1 MNDKNNALFFNEDND
16 FNAVI
21 TLTDEDGNDMDMEAV
36 AALEI
41 HELGKEYIAV
51 VPTEPNDEFEDGEV
65 LLLIYSEDADGNP
78 VFESLDDPEEFEIAS
93 AAFEELIAEMA
104 QEEDDDDD
112 EVLSFIFFTLSRS
125 AFAETIC
132 AAPVAAINAAAILPP
147 IGPNCAYACIM
158 ATAVSA
164 II

>member
-65 LLLIYSEDADGNP
+65 LLLINS
-78 VFESLDDPEEFEIAS
+78 S
-93 AAFEELIAEMA
+93 
-104 QEEDDDDD
+104 
-112 EVLSFIFFTLSRS
+112 
-125 AFAETIC
+125 
-132 AAPVAAINAAAILPP
+132 NAALAISNSSGSSRLSNTGLP
-147 IGPNCAYACIM
+147 
-158 ATAVSA
+158 SA
-164 II
+164 SSE

>member
-21 TLTDEDGNDMDMEAV
+21 TLTDEDGNDMDME
-36 AALEI
+36 
-41 HELGKEYIAV
+41 
-51 VPTEPNDEFEDGEV
+51 
-65 LLLIYSEDADGNP
+65 ADGNP

-112 EVLSFIFFTLSRS
+112 DE
-125 AFAETIC
+125 EDDG
-132 AAPVAAINAAAILPP
+132 N
-147 IGPNCAYACIM
+147 IGYLDDISDIIPG
-158 ATAVSA
+158 VS
-164 II
+164 IDLDN

>member
-65 LLLIYSEDADGNP
+65 LLFIYSEDADGNP

-112 EVLSFIFFTLSRS
+112 DEEDDGNIGYLDDISSILFRESLLIWTTKSFELAKVQADGIIPMALS
-125 AFAETIC
+125 
-132 AAPVAAINAAAILPP
+132 
-147 IGPNCAYACIM
+147 
-158 ATAVSA
+158 
-164 II
+164 

>member
-78 VFESLDDPEEFEIAS
+78 VFESLDEFEIAS

-104 QEEDDDDD
+104 QEEDDDEDD
-112 EVLSFIFFTLSRS
+112 E
-125 AFAETIC
+125 EDDG
-132 AAPVAAINAAAILPP
+132 N
-147 IGPNCAYACIM
+147 IGYLDDISDIIPG
-158 ATAVSA
+158 VS
-164 II
+164 IDLDN

>member
-1 MNDKNNALFFNEDND
+1 MYKRQ
-16 FNAVI
+16 
-21 TLTDEDGNDMDMEAV
+21 DEDGNDMDMEAV

-104 QEEDDDDD
+104 QEDDDDDD
-112 EVLSFIFFTLSRS
+112 E
-125 AFAETIC
+125 EDDG
-132 AAPVAAINAAAILPP
+132 N
-147 IGPNCAYACIM
+147 IGYLDDISDIIPG
-158 ATAVSA
+158 VS
-164 II
+164 IDLDN

>member
-51 VPTEPNDEFEDGEV
+51 ALAGRFACAIDLF
-65 LLLIYSEDADGNP
+65 LM
-78 VFESLDDPEEFEIAS
+78 
-93 AAFEELIAEMA
+93 MA
-104 QEEDDDDD
+104 G
-112 EVLSFIFFTLSRS
+112 LK
-125 AFAETIC
+125 
-132 AAPVAAINAAAILPP
+132 VAARRLDRRM
-147 IGPNCAYACIM
+147 Y
-158 ATAVSA
+158 
-164 II
+164 

>member
-104 QEEDDDDD
+104 QEEEDDDDDD
-112 EVLSFIFFTLSRS
+112 E
-125 AFAETIC
+125 EDDG
-132 AAPVAAINAAAILPP
+132 N
-147 IGPNCAYACIM
+147 IGYLDDISDIIPG
-158 ATAVSA
+158 VS
-164 II
+164 IDLDN

>member
-65 LLLIYSEDADGNP
+65 LLLI
-78 VFESLDDPEEFEIAS
+78 
-93 AAFEELIAEMA
+93 
-104 QEEDDDDD
+104 
-112 EVLSFIFFTLSRS
+112 
-125 AFAETIC
+125 
-132 AAPVAAINAAAILPP
+132 
-147 IGPNCAYACIM
+147 
-158 ATAVSA
+158 
-164 II
+164 

>member
-1 MNDKNNALFFNEDND
+1 MKMA
-16 FNAVI
+16 
-21 TLTDEDGNDMDMEAV
+21 NDMDMEAV

-41 HELGKEYIAV
+41 MNLAKEYIAV
-51 VPTEPNDEFEDGEV
+51 VLRSQMMNSEDGEV

-112 EVLSFIFFTLSRS
+112 DE
-125 AFAETIC
+125 EDDG
-132 AAPVAAINAAAILPP
+132 N
-147 IGPNCAYACIM
+147 IGYLDDISDIIPG
-158 ATAVSA
+158 VS
-164 II
+164 IDLDN

>member
-78 VFESLDDPEEFEIAS
+78 YLKVWTIRKNL
-93 AAFEELIAEMA
+93 
-104 QEEDDDDD
+104 
-112 EVLSFIFFTLSRS
+112 RS
-125 AFAETIC
+125 
-132 AAPVAAINAAAILPP
+132 PVPHSKN
-147 IGPNCAYACIM
+147 
-158 ATAVSA
+158 
-164 II
+164 

>member
-1 MNDKNNALFFNEDND
+1 M
-16 FNAVI
+16 I

-93 AAFEELIAEMA
+93 AAFEELIAEMV
-104 QEEDDDDD
+104 QEDDDDD
-112 EVLSFIFFTLSRS
+112 DE
-125 AFAETIC
+125 EDDG
-132 AAPVAAINAAAILPP
+132 N
-147 IGPNCAYACIM
+147 IGYLDDISDIIPG
-158 ATAVSA
+158 VS
-164 II
+164 IDLDN

>member
-65 LLLIYSEDADGNP
+65 LLLIYSENADGNP

-104 QEEDDDDD
+104 QEDDDDDDD
-112 EVLSFIFFTLSRS
+112 E
-125 AFAETIC
+125 EDDG
-132 AAPVAAINAAAILPP
+132 N
-147 IGPNCAYACIM
+147 IGYLDDISDIIPG
-158 ATAVSA
+158 VS
-164 II
+164 IDLDN

>member
-65 LLLIYSEDADGNP
+65 WK
-78 VFESLDDPEEFEIAS
+78 EFDTTANR
-93 AAFEELIAEMA
+93 AAICHPKSQTAK
-104 QEEDDDDD
+104 Q
-112 EVLSFIFFTLSRS
+112 
-125 AFAETIC
+125 TIC
-132 AAPVAAINAAAILPP
+132 HHQH
-147 IGPNCAYACIM
+147 
-158 ATAVSA
+158 SDRR
-164 II
+164 